1 MKKEFFS
8 RIVIIFV
15 LVTMIIALFFMRL
28 FSLQIVNGDEYRE
41 KSYKSMVKTMPLKAK
56 RGDILDRYGRVIVT
70 SALTYNLEISKYNK
84 MDSELNDTL
93 YKLILLMEKENQMY
107 VDTLPVSEKPYNY
120 TKNEEEIKTT
130 LQRLKLNE
138 NLTAKKLVEVLCD
151 RYDLNSIPDDYKRKV
166 ASVRYE
172 MELRQFSVN
181 NPYVFAKNVNINI
194 VTILKENTTV
204 YPGVNI
210 MTSYDRMYPEEVGA
224 HFLGRVG
231 PIYKEEYDELASLGY
246 GITDVIGKEG
256 VEKVYDLELKGSDGI
271 LKIEQNNKGKI
282 ISQDTLKDAVSGN
295 DVILTIDLNLQKRA
309 EQALDSMVKYIRAN
323 VASDVSGG
331 AVVVTS
337 VHTGELLAI
346 ASNPTYSIE
355 NFDRDYE
362 SNYKNPN
369 KPFWNRAIAG
379 TYEPG
384 STYKILTS
392 VAALEEGI
400 ITPTETIKDKG
411 KYTFYKDYQPVCHIY
426 PGSHGNV
433 NVSDAIKYSCN
444 YFFYDVGRRL
454 GIDNLEKYSRKF
466 GLGELTGI
474 EIPGESK
481 GSVASRKATEARGE
495 TWYHGN
501 TLQAAIG
508 QSGNL
513 FTPIQLSNYIATVVN
528 GGTRYKEH
536 LLYKIKDHKTGDIK
550 EALPEVAEVTN
561 IKPENYKAVMEGMLA
576 VTEDGTASRTFRDFQ
591 IPVGGKTGTAEVSRG
606 TNNALF
612 VAFAPFDD
620 PEIAISVV
628 VEHGAHGNI
637 VAPVAKEI
645 IEEYFINDTM
655 DVKDDYEKMTLK

>member
-93 YKLILLMEKENQMY
+93 YKLILLMEKGNQTY

-331 AVVVTS
+331 AVVVTG

-481 GSVASRKATEARGE
+481 GSVASRKAAEARGE

-536 LLYKIKDHKTGDIK
+536 LLYKIKDHKKGDIK
-550 EALPEVAEVTN
+550 EALSEVAEVTN

>member
-93 YKLILLMEKENQMY
+93 YKLILLMEKENQTY

-331 AVVVTS
+331 AVVVTG

-481 GSVASRKATEARGE
+481 GSVASRKAAEARGE

-536 LLYKIKDHKTGDIK
+536 LLYKIKDHKKGDIK

>member
-1 MKKEFFS
+1 MKKDFFS
-8 RIVIIFV
+8 RFIIIMVLRAIFIVV
-15 LVTMIIALFFMRL
+15 FFMRL

-41 KSYKSMVKTMPLKAK
+41 TSYKSLVKTMPLKAK

-70 SALTYNLEISKYNK
+70 GTLTYNLEILKYNK
-84 MDSELNDTL
+84 MEDELNDTL
-93 YKLILLMEKENQMY
+93 YKLILLMEKENQSY
-107 VDTLPVSEKPYNY
+107 VDTLPVSEAPYEY
-120 TKNEEEIKTT
+120 TKNEDEIKAY
-130 LQRLKLNE
+130 LRQFKLNE

-151 RYDLNSIPDDYKRKV
+151 RYRIDSIPDEYKRKV
-166 ASVRYE
+166 ASVRCE

-194 VTILKENTTV
+194 VTILRENTTV

-210 MTSYDRMYPEEVGA
+210 MTSYERMYPEEVGA

-231 PIYKEEYDELASLGY
+231 PIYKEEYEELSSLGY

-256 VEKVYDLELKGSDGI
+256 IEKVYDRELKGDDGV
-271 LKIEQNNKGKI
+271 LKIELNNKGKI
-282 ISQDTLKDAVSGN
+282 ISQDTLLDAVSGN
-295 DVILTIDLNLQKRA
+295 DVILTIDLNLQKKA
-309 EQALDSMVKYIRAN
+309 EQALDDMVKYIRSH

-331 AVVVTS
+331 AVVVTD
-337 VHTGELLAI
+337 VHSGELLAI
-346 ASNPTYSIE
+346 ASNPTYSLK
-355 NFDRDYE
+355 NFDKDYE
-362 SNYKNPN
+362 RNYSNPN
-369 KPFWNRAIAG
+369 KPFWNRAISG

-392 VAALEEGI
+392 IAALEEGI
-400 ITPTETIKDKG
+400 ITPSDTIRDKG
-411 KYTFYKDYQPVCHIY
+411 KYTFYDDYQPVCHIY

-433 NVSDAIKYSCN
+433 NVSSAIKFSCN

-474 EIPGESK
+474 EIPGEAK
-481 GSVASRKATEARGE
+481 GSVASRKATEEKGE
-495 TWYHGN
+495 IWYPGN

-536 LLYKIKDHKTGDIK
+536 LLYKIKDHVTGDIK
-550 EALPEVAEVTN
+550 EVLPEIEEVTD
-561 IKPENYKAVMEGMLA
+561 IKPENYKAVMEGMLS
-576 VTEDGTASRTFRDFQ
+576 VTEDGTASSTFRNFE
-591 IPVGGKTGTAEVSRG
+591 ISVGGKTGTAEVNG

-612 VAFAPFDD
+612 VAFAPFEN
-620 PEIAISVV
+620 PEISISVV

-637 VAPVAKEI
+637 IAPVAKEI
-645 IEEYFINDTM
+645 IAEYFKKDTI
-655 DVKDDYEKMTLK
+655 DIKDNYEKLTLK